1 MANNPYVNKVVFGG
15 QTVIDL
21 STDTVTS
28 SDDILAG
35 KVGHLR
41 DGSVVTGTAS
51 GGDQHGTIWQ
61 DGQGYVHL
69 DDESGIALQSKTA
82 NPTESQQVIE
92 ADTGYYALDKV
103 TVGAISATY
112 VGSEI
117 ARKSSSDL
125 TVSGATVT
133 APAGYYSSSAS
144 KAVATGTAGTPTA
157 TKGTVSNHAVTVT
170 PSVTNTT
177 GYISGGTK
185 TGTSVS
191 VSASELVSGTYSV
204 NSSGTKDVTNYASIS
219 VPAGTEGTPT
229 ATKGSVSNHSVS
241 VTPSVTNTGGYISGT
256 TKTGTAVTVS
266 ASELVSGTKTI
277 TENGTGIDVTTYAS
291 VNVQI
296 GQTYTATITSAGSS
310 SSAYINY
317 KNVKYYT
324 VGTFTFT
331 AEDNFSV
338 VATGNVGGKITYNDD
353 VYNVTSKSFTF
364 PNSDITISMSTG
376 STGKVNIQTS
386 MLPITANGKHTVNGY
401 DRVNVSVTPTLLT
414 KNITANGTYNASS
427 DSADGYSSVT
437 VNVSGGGGAKL
448 GALRSDA
455 ELIKTWSGDYLA
467 VSDLGANIPAYSTS
481 STSVLSTSQLPDSV
495 TLDLSSYRYIICIR
509 RVITPVYATV
519 INTKGRCEYTFRAAT
534 FEVVYFPAGCFSEN
548 NHNDSY
554 SIPLVNEY
562 FGIVYQTAP
571 SAAYLAANTQTSLS
585 SIYGVHDGTPLI
597 GNFMTL
603 SWSNPTMTI
612 TALRPALY
620 MRQSNTYFTQ
630 EHWENVS
637 DIRMQYVTE
646 IWRVPKGGVDG
657 FNIQSQTNHI
667 LDCVMNERELT

>member
-1 MANNPYVNKVVFGG
+1 MAINKVVYGN
-15 QTVIDL
+15 QTLIDL
-21 STDTVTS
+21 TTDTVAS

-41 DGSVVTGTAS
+41 DGTVVTGTAS

-82 NPTESQQVIE
+82 TPTESQQVIE

-103 TVGAISATY
+103 TVGAISSSY
-112 VGSEI
+112 VGSGI
-117 ARKSSSDL
+117 ARRSSSDL
-125 TVSGATVT
+125 TANGATVT
-133 APAGYYSSSAS
+133 APAGYYSASAS
-144 KAVATGTAGTPTA
+144 KSVASGSVVPSIEYSGDDISVWVENTGLVHVEGGYSATEYPVSTSGWIDSSAFTEVEIALQNTYQLSTQAAKTVTPTTSSQTAVTAGKYTTGAVTVAAMPTGTAGTPTA

-177 GYISGGTK
+177 GYITGGTK
-185 TGTSVS
+185 TGTGVS

-204 NSSGTKDVTNYASIS
+204 TSSGTKDVTNYASIS

-241 VTPSVTNTGGYISGT
+241 VTPSVTNTAGYIGGS

-266 ASELVSGTKTI
+266 ASELVSGTKSI
-277 TENGTGIDVTTYAS
+277 TENGTGIDVTNYAS
-291 VNVQI
+291 V
-296 GQTYTATITSAGSS
+296 
-310 SSAYINY
+310 
-317 KNVKYYT
+317 
-324 VGTFTFT
+324 
-331 AEDNFSV
+331 D
-338 VATGNVGGKITYNDD
+338 
-353 VYNVTSKSFTF
+353 
-364 PNSDITISMSTG
+364 
-376 STGKVNIQTS
+376 
-386 MLPITANGKHTVNGY
+386 
-401 DRVNVSVTPTLLT
+401 VNVS
-414 KNITANGTYNASS
+414 G
-427 DSADGYSSVT
+427 
-437 VNVSGGGGAKL
+437 GGGGAKL

-571 SAAYLAANTQTSLS
+571 STAYLAANAQTGLS

-597 GNFMTL
+597 GNFMDI
-603 SWSNPTMTI
+603 SWSNPTLTI

-620 MRQSNTYFTQ
+620 MRYSNTYFTQ

>member
-1 MANNPYVNKVVFGG
+1 MAVNKVIYGN
-15 QTVIDL
+15 QTIIDL
-21 STDTVTS
+21 STDTVAS

-41 DGSVVTGTAS
+41 DGTVVTGTAS

-61 DGQGYVHL
+61 DGEGYVHL
-69 DDESGIALQSKTA
+69 DDESGIALQSKSVT
-82 NPTESQQVIE
+82 PSESQQIVE
-92 ADTGYYALDKV
+92 AGEGYYALDKV
-103 TVGAISATY
+103 TVGAISSSY
-112 VGSEI
+112 VGSGVSRVTLSRDWIVTPTETQQEVMFDGEYLEGGNIYVGAISSSYVGSGI

-133 APAGYYSSSAS
+133 APAGYYSAQAS

-185 TGTSVS
+185 TGTGVS

-219 VPAGTEGTPT
+219 VPSGTEGTPT

-266 ASELVSGTKTI
+266 ASELVSGTKSI
-277 TENGTGIDVTTYAS
+277 TENGTGIDVTNYAS
-291 VNVQI
+291 V
-296 GQTYTATITSAGSS
+296 
-310 SSAYINY
+310 
-317 KNVKYYT
+317 
-324 VGTFTFT
+324 
-331 AEDNFSV
+331 D
-338 VATGNVGGKITYNDD
+338 
-353 VYNVTSKSFTF
+353 
-364 PNSDITISMSTG
+364 
-376 STGKVNIQTS
+376 
-386 MLPITANGKHTVNGY
+386 
-401 DRVNVSVTPTLLT
+401 VNVS
-414 KNITANGTYNASS
+414 G
-427 DSADGYSSVT
+427 
-437 VNVSGGGGAKL
+437 GGGGAKL

-554 SIPLVNEY
+554 AIPLVNEY

-571 SAAYLAANTQTSLS
+571 STAYLVANTQTSLS

-597 GNFMTL
+597 GNFMTI

-620 MRQSNTYFTQ
+620 MRSSNTYFTQ

>member
-1 MANNPYVNKVVFGG
+1 MAVNKVMYGN
-15 QTVIDL
+15 QTLIDL
-21 STDTVTS
+21 STDTVAS

-41 DGSVVTGTAS
+41 DGTVVTGTAS

-82 NPTESQQVIE
+82 TPTESQQVIE

-103 TVGAISATY
+103 TVGAISSSY
-112 VGSEI
+112 VGSGVS
-117 ARKSSSDL
+117 RRSSSDL

-157 TKGTVSNHAVTVT
+157 TKGSVSNHAVTVT

-185 TGTSVS
+185 TGT
-191 VSASELVSGTYSV
+191 
-204 NSSGTKDVTNYASIS
+204 
-219 VPAGTEGTPT
+219 
-229 ATKGSVSNHSVS
+229 
-241 VTPSVTNTGGYISGT
+241 
-256 TKTGTAVTVS
+256 AVTVT
-266 ASELVSGTKTI
+266 ASELVSGTKSI
-277 TENGTGIDVTTYAS
+277 TENGTGIDVTNYAS
-291 VNVQI
+291 VNV
-296 GQTYTATITSAGSS
+296 
-310 SSAYINY
+310 
-317 KNVKYYT
+317 
-324 VGTFTFT
+324 
-331 AEDNFSV
+331 
-338 VATGNVGGKITYNDD
+338 
-353 VYNVTSKSFTF
+353 
-364 PNSDITISMSTG
+364 
-376 STGKVNIQTS
+376 
-386 MLPITANGKHTVNGY
+386 
-401 DRVNVSVTPTLLT
+401 NVS
-414 KNITANGTYNASS
+414 
-427 DSADGYSSVT
+427 
-437 VNVSGGGGAKL
+437 GGGAKL

-467 VSDLGANIPAYSTS
+467 VSDLGTNIPAYSTS

-495 TLDLSSYRYIICIR
+495 ALDLSSYRYIICIR

-519 INTKGRCEYTFRAAT
+519 INTAGRCEYTFRAAT

-554 SIPLVNEY
+554 AIPLVNEY

-571 SAAYLAANTQTSLS
+571 STANLAANTQTSLS
-585 SIYGVHDGTPLI
+585 SINGVHDGTPLI
-597 GNFMTL
+597 GNFMTI
-603 SWSNPTMTI
+603 SWSNPTLTI

-620 MRQSNTYFTQ
+620 MRSSNTYFKQ